1 MKDYFAFISKAQVT
15 EVTTGKADVK
25 SLVKPCSNKRHTI
38 LLHSDKAGSE
48 GNKHNAMLPLI
59 RTDMDAALSLRNAE
73 TLGLPVLPDVTNHFE
88 QFSYS
93 YQERCGIY
101 QHEANY
107 SQAESEFLAYQEIL
121 KDFLEQIYPAI
132 LAEFEKIIFQP
143 IIH

>member
-1 MKDYFAFISKAQVT
+1 MKDYFAFISKTQVT
-15 EVTTGKADVK
+15 EVTTGKAGIK
-25 SLVKPCSNKRHTI
+25 SLVQPGFDKPHTI
-38 LLHSDKAGSE
+38 LLPSDKTGTE
-48 GNKHNAMLPLI
+48 GNKHNEMLPVI
-59 RTDMDAALSLRNAE
+59 RTDVDAAISLRNAE
-73 TLGLPVLPDVTNHFE
+73 TSGLPMLPDVTDHFE

-107 SQAESEFLAYQEIL
+107 SQLESEFLAYQEIL

-143 IIH
+143 IMH